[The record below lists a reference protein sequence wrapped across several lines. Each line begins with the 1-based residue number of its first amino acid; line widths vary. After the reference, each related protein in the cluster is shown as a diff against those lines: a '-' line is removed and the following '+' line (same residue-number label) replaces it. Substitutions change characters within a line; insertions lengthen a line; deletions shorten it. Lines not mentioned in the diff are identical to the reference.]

1 MNIPKKPSDVIFT
14 DEQWLAI
21 HAEGRDI
28 LVSAAAGSGKTH
40 VLITRLVEK
49 IVRSVDP
56 VDVDELLVVTFTNAA
71 AAEMRQRLGEALEEK
86 IQTTDNRQLQERLRR
101 QVVLLNKA
109 HISTLHAFCTT
120 VVRQYAYLL
129 DIDPGFRLGSEQEV
143 ALMQEEALEEVLERA
158 YSSHAYEAVYDAAD
172 RFSHGRDDSK
182 MEELIYSLYDYARV
196 EPNPGEWLRQIP
208 KRYDVKDIQTLNE
221 WSLSEQW
228 FAFVQEQ
235 YETVRVAYEAYVSYL
250 RMMDEEGRV
259 VPKKLYTLAQEDDYT
274 IFEQIRLAMQEKE
287 WDAVIRLMPQSIKW
301 SSPRKGKGE
310 DDEVNEKG
318 KELRDDFKKAVNE
331 FVKLFSRS
339 EQQLLRDM
347 EEMYEPIRT
356 LIRIV
361 EDFHHTYERMKEE
374 EGVLDFSDLEHY
386 ALQILSTDG
395 HGEHPSEI
403 AELYQ
408 EQFAEVLVDEYQDTN
423 ILQERIIQLV
433 KKGEEKNGNLFMVGD
448 VKQSIYRFRLAEP
461 NLFLNKMKRF
471 STDLNDSTTGLVI
484 HLNKNFRSRKEVLD
498 STNFVFYQVMDE
510 RVGEITYDD
519 DAALAYGAT
528 YYEEADERAEH
539 TPSCETVI
547 ARIRPSDEKNE
558 ESKAV
563 FEARWMARRIRQ
575 WLKEGKQVRG
585 DDGVMRPMKY
595 RDIAILQRSMSAAP
609 DIAAVFQEE
618 GIPLYVELSKGFFDA
633 VEVKIMLSV
642 LAMIDNPYQDIPL
655 AATLRAPFYRF
666 TNEELARIRLADRNV
681 PFFEALQQYAKET
694 NDLLAERVRHFLQ
707 TLSRWRSLARHG
719 SLSNLIWTIFLETKY
734 YEMLGAMPNGKQRQA
749 NLRLLHDRAIA
760 YEQTANR
767 GLFRFLRF
775 IERMKEVDEDIGE
788 ARYVTEED
796 NVVQMMT
803 VHGSKGLEYPIVFMS
818 SLHKEFNFRDTQ
830 GTYMFDQQYGLA
842 TKLID
847 PIKNIERDTM
857 LTLMTKT
864 KKEREMRAEE
874 MRILYVAMTRAKE
887 QLILLGYATEKEEDQ
902 AFAVA
907 SRVEEER
914 KLPTSDRSK
923 ARSYFD
929 WLLPAISRHT
939 DCPEG
944 PFLDTP
950 FFNQVETMWQLEQLS
965 EDELPELEVK
975 NEASVTEHEKETE
988 WTEKIEARFNYRYPH
1003 KEATMQPSKESVSE
1017 VNRALTEEVT
1027 HPVQPSPLVVSEE
1040 QVYPFE
1046 RPSFVQ
1052 DQALTAAERG
1062 TAIHAV
1068 MEHIPWTIEPEESKI
1083 ATFIDTLVTR
1093 QLLTEEERNVIDPKD
1108 IQQFLQSPIAEQ
1120 LRRAQKVYRE
1130 LPFTYAYQAT
1140 KESEPQLMQGI
1151 IDCFFV
1157 DENGKGYVLDFKTD
1171 RLKKYGT
1178 KEQQIEELYR
1188 RYSVQLNLYR
1198 QAVERA
1204 TQLPIGQSLIYSF
1217 DFHEVVEVPM
1227 RTIGYIEET

>member
-49 IVRSVDP
+49 IVRPVDP
-56 VDVDELLVVTFTNAA
+56 IDVDELLVVTFTNAA

-86 IQTTDNRQLQERLRR
+86 IQATDNRHMQERLRR

-109 HISTLHAFCTT
+109 HISTLHAFCST

-158 YSSHAYEAVYDAAD
+158 YSGHAYEAMYDAAD
-172 RFSHGRDDSK
+172 RFSYGRDDSGIEK
-182 MEELIYSLYDYARV
+182 LIYSLYNYARV
-196 EPNPGEWLRQIP
+196 EPNPGAWLRRIP
-208 KRYDVKDIQTLNE
+208 KQYDVKAIQSLTE
-221 WSLSEQW
+221 WPLADEW
-228 FAFVQEQ
+228 MTFVHEQ
-235 YETVRVAYEAYVSYL
+235 YDNVQQAYETYIHYL
-250 RMMDEEGRV
+250 QAMEAEGRV
-259 VPKKLYTLAQEDDYT
+259 VPEKLYAIAQGEDYT
-274 IFEQIRLAMQEKE
+274 VFEQIRLAMKE
-287 WDAVIRLMPQSIKW
+287 NHWDAIARLMPQSIKW
-301 SSPRKGKGE
+301 VSPRKKKGE
-310 DDEVNEKG
+310 DDEVNKQG
-318 KELRDDFKKAVNE
+318 MALRNAFKETVHA
-331 FVKLFSRS
+331 FVGLFARS
-339 EQQLLRDM
+339 EQQLLRDI

-356 LIRIV
+356 LIRLV
-361 EDFHHTYERMKEE
+361 EDFHKTYERMKEE
-374 EGVLDFSDLEHY
+374 EAVLDFSDLEHY

-408 EQFAEVLVDEYQDTN
+408 QQFAEVLVDEYQDTN

-433 KKGEEKNGNLFMVGD
+433 KKGDEQNGNLFMVGD

-484 HLNKNFRSRKEVLD
+484 HLNKNFRSRKEVLN
-498 STNFVFYQVMDE
+498 STNFVFYQLMDE
-510 RVGEITYDD
+510 HVGEITYDE

-528 YYEEADERAEH
+528 YYEEADERAGK
-539 TPSCETVI
+539 TPTCETI
-547 ARIRPSDEKNE
+547 FARIEAAEEKNE

-575 WLKEGKQVRG
+575 WLKEGKEVRG
-585 DDGVMRPMKY
+585 DDGVMRPMTY

-609 DIAAVFQEE
+609 DIAAVFREE

-633 VEVKIMLSV
+633 VEVKILLSV

-655 AATLRAPFYRF
+655 VATLRAPFYRF
-666 TNEELARIRLADRNV
+666 TNEDLARIRLVDRKV

-694 NDLLAERVRHFLQ
+694 NDPLATRARHFLQ

-719 SLSNLIWTIFLETKY
+719 SLSHLIWTIFLETKY

-749 NLRLLHDRAIA
+749 NLRVLHDRAIA

-775 IERMKEVDEDIGE
+775 IERMKDVDEDIGE

-818 SLHKEFNFRDTQ
+818 SLHKDFNFRDTT
-830 GTYMFDQQYGLA
+830 GAYMFDQQYGLV
-842 TKLID
+842 TKSID
-847 PIKNIERDTM
+847 PVKNTERDNM
-857 LTLMTKT
+857 LTMMTKV

-887 QLILLGYATEKEEDQ
+887 QLVLLGYTTDKEEEE

-907 SRVEEER
+907 RTLEGEQG
-914 KLPTSDRSK
+914 LPTSDRSRAK
-923 ARSYFD
+923 SYFD
-929 WLLPAISRHT
+929 WLLPAVSRHT
-939 DCPEG
+939 DWPEG

-950 FFNQVETMWQLEQLS
+950 FFAQTTKMWQLERVNEEQLPS
-965 EDELPELEVK
+965 LEVK
-975 NEASVTEHEKETE
+975 NEQQVVETAKETE
-988 WTEKIEARFNYRYPH
+988 WTEKVEARFNYRYPY
-1003 KEATMQPSKESVSE
+1003 KDATMQPSKESVSE
-1017 VNRALTEEVT
+1017 VNRALTEEVA
-1027 HPVQPSPLVVSEE
+1027 HPVQPSPLVVTEE

-1068 MEHIPWTIEPEESKI
+1068 MEHIPWTIEPKI
-1083 ATFIDTLVTR
+1083 EVITTFIDTLVER
-1093 QLLTEEERNVIDPKD
+1093 QLLTEEEQAVIDVED
-1108 IQQFLQSPIAEQ
+1108 IQRFLQAPITKQ
-1120 LRRAQKVYRE
+1120 LRNAQKVYRE
-1130 LPFTYAYQAT
+1130 LPFTYAYRAT

-1157 DENGKGYVLDFKTD
+1157 DETGKGYVLDFKTD

-1178 KEQQIEELYR
+1178 KENKIQELHR

-1204 TQLPIGQSLIYSF
+1204 TQLKVGRSLIYSF
-1217 DFHEVVEVPM
+1217 DCHEVIEVPILP
-1227 RTIGYIEET
+1227 IGYVEE

>member
-49 IVRSVDP
+49 IIRSTDP
-56 VDVDELLVVTFTNAA
+56 INVDELLVVTFTNAA

-86 IQTTDNRQLQERLRR
+86 IQETNNRQMQERLRR

-109 HISTLHAFCTT
+109 HISTLHAFCST

-143 ALMQEEALEEVLERA
+143 ALMQEEALADVLERA
-158 YSSHAYEAVYDAAD
+158 YSGHAYEAMYDVAD
-172 RFSHGRDDSK
+172 RFSHGRDDAGI
-182 MEELIYSLYDYARV
+182 EELIYLLYDYARV
-196 EPNPGEWLRQIP
+196 EPNPGEWLRRIP
-208 KRYDVKDIQTLNE
+208 GRYDVKGIHTLEE
-221 WSLSEQW
+221 WPLVDEW
-228 FAFVQEQ
+228 KTYVHEQ
-235 YETVRVAYEAYVSYL
+235 YMKVHQAYETYL
-250 RMMDEEGRV
+250 HYLQAMEVEGRV
-259 VPKKLYTLAQEDDYT
+259 VPEKLYTIAQGEDYT
-274 IFEQIRLAMQEKE
+274 ILEQIRLAMKEEK
-287 WDAVIRLMPQSIKW
+287 WDHIARLMPQSIEW
-301 SSPRKGKGE
+301 SSPRKKKGE
-310 DDEVNEKG
+310 DDEVNKKG
-318 KELRDDFKKAVNE
+318 MALRNE
-331 FVKLFSRS
+331 FKEVVQTFVRLFARS
-339 EQQLLRDM
+339 EQQLLGDI

-356 LIRIV
+356 LVGIV

-374 EGVLDFSDLEHY
+374 EAVLDFGDLEHY

-395 HGEHPSEI
+395 HGERPSEI

-408 EQFAEVLVDEYQDTN
+408 QQFAEVLVDEYQDTN

-433 KKGEEKNGNLFMVGD
+433 KKGGEQNGNLFMVGD

-471 STDLNDSTTGLVI
+471 STDLDDATTGLVI

-498 STNFVFYQVMDE
+498 STNFVFYQMMDE
-510 RVGEITYDD
+510 HVGEITYDE

-528 YYEEADERAEH
+528 YYEQSDERAGQA
-539 TPSCETVI
+539 PSCETI
-547 ARIRPSDEKNE
+547 LARIEPGEEKSE

-563 FEARWMARRIRQ
+563 FEARWMARLIRQ
-575 WLKEGKQVRG
+575 WLKEGRQVRG
-585 DDGVMRPMKY
+585 EDGVMRPMTY
-595 RDIAILQRSMSAAP
+595 RDIAILQRSMSSAP
-609 DIAAVFQEE
+609 EIATVFREE

-633 VEVKIMLSV
+633 VEVKILLSV

-655 AATLRAPFYRF
+655 VATLRAPFYRF
-666 TNEELARIRLADRNV
+666 TNEELARIRLVDRNG

-694 NDLLAERVRHFLQ
+694 NDPLAERVRHFLQ

-719 SLSNLIWTIFLETKY
+719 SLSDVIWTIFLETKY

-749 NLRLLHDRAIA
+749 NLRVLHDRAIA

-818 SLHKEFNFRDTQ
+818 SLHKRFNFRDTQ
-830 GTYMFDQQYGLA
+830 GSYMFDQQYGLV
-842 TKLID
+842 TKSID
-847 PIKNIERDTM
+847 PVKNIERDNM
-857 LTLMTKT
+857 LTMMTKV

-887 QLILLGYATEKEEDQ
+887 QLVLLGYTTEKEEEQ
-902 AFAVA
+902 AFAIA
-907 SRVEEER
+907 ETLEGER
-914 KLPTSDRSK
+914 LLPTN
-923 ARSYFD
+923 ARSQAARYFD
-929 WLLPAISRHT
+929 WILPAVSRHT
-939 DCPEG
+939 DWPEG

-950 FFNQVETMWQLEQLS
+950 FFTQTEKMWQLERVN
-965 EDELPELEVK
+965 EEELPSLEVK
-975 NEASVTEHEKETE
+975 NEQHVIETAKETE
-988 WTEKIEARFNYRYPH
+988 WTEQIDARFNYRYPY

-1017 VNRALTEEVT
+1017 VNRALTEEVA

-1068 MEHIPWTIEPEESKI
+1068 MEHIPWTIEPEEREI
-1083 ATFIDTLVTR
+1083 ATFIDALVTR
-1093 QLLTEEERNVIDPKD
+1093 QLLTEEERDVIDTED
-1108 IQQFLQSPIAEQ
+1108 IQRFLQSPIAEQ

-1178 KEQQIEELYR
+1178 KENKIQELHR

-1198 QAVERA
+1198 QAVKRA
-1204 TQLPIGQSLIYSF
+1204 TQLEVGQSLIYSF
-1217 DFHEVVEVPM
+1217 DCHEVIEVPT
-1227 RTIGYIEET
+1227 RPIGYVEE